1 RGFPKEFE
9 EKTGINFEALLNSL
23 GGEFGIVL
31 TLDDTRKVSL
41 PLPTPQPLEIP
52 EPRLA
57 LVVKVKDNVLFDH
70 LDKLLQQNP
79 QVTRVDEEGL
89 RMRTMPGRPVPVPIP
104 LRLSIARA
112 GDYFYFGSTDTLI
125 REMLAVRGGKQPG
138 LKSSEEFKRIASG
151 VQEQGNS
158 LVFVSPRFTRA
169 ISEVQAAA
177 LSAADA
183 AGAGKATVLQGLF
196 AQSPDA
202 FVYNVSANTRE
213 GWLTVGNGSSDPSK
227 KALLMSAVQPAAV
240 VGLLAAIA
248 IPNFVKARETAQYN
262 AIMNNLP

>member
-1 RGFPKEFE
+1 
-9 EKTGINFEALLNSL
+9 
-23 GGEFGIVL
+23 
-31 TLDDTRKVSL
+31 
-41 PLPTPQPLEIP
+41 
-52 EPRLA
+52 
-57 LVVKVKDNVLFDH
+57 
-70 LDKLLQQNP
+70 
-79 QVTRVDEEGL
+79 
-89 RMRTMPGRPVPVPIP
+89 
-104 LRLSIARA
+104 
-112 GDYFYFGSTDTLI
+112 
-125 REMLAVRGGKQPG
+125 MLAVRGGKQPG

-262 AIMNNLP
+262 AIMNNLRMIEGAKAQWALENRKRTGDLVTEQNLSAYLRGGKINPVAGETYHLNPVGTPATATLSRKITSHPAGSVIKAE